1 MAKIYLTKDE
11 SNGEAIHTNKPE
23 LCKDKIADKTKPCI
37 AIDDDLT
44 RVVTYPTKTILFFH
58 WDSYDDFDNHICV
71 PDGTIKLFTG
81 KDINEGEM
89 IEIEIKK

>member
-11 SNGEAIHTNKPE
+11 SNGEAIHTNKPK
-23 LCKDKIADKTKPCI
+23 LCRYEGVDKTKPCI
-37 AIDDDLT
+37 AIDDNFT
-44 RVVTYPTKTILFFH
+44 KVITYPAKTILCFY

-81 KDINEGEM
+81 KDINKGEM
-89 IEIEIKK
+89 IEIEVKE